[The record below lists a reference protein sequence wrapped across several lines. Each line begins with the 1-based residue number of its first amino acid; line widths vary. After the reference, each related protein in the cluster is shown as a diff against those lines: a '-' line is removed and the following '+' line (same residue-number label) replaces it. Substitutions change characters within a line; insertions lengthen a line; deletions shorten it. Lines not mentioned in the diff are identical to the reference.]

1 MGKSK
6 IFAAIL
12 AASMAYSSTASAA
25 IFASPGPTFG
35 TGNVGFVWAIFGC
48 SSGIIFTAL
57 VKSRLQNK
65 ELTWNEAASCGALY
79 WLTPQK
85 KEVEIIGVVPTLLS
99 LCGPPQLAA
108 SFFSSA
114 SQRA

>member
-6 IFAAIL
+6 IFAVIL

-25 IFASPGPTFG
+25 IVSQGPTFG

-57 VKSRLQNK
+57 VKSRLQHK

-79 WLTPQK
+79 WLTPPK
-85 KEVEIIGVVPTLLS
+85 KS
-99 LCGPPQLAA
+99 
-108 SFFSSA
+108 
-114 SQRA
+114 R